1 MKLIS
6 AAVKP
11 FSPMSVETA
20 LIDIS
25 LILTHV
31 LEQKLTAR
39 GLTLADLDY
48 FLENIVF

>member
-20 LIDIS
+20 LIDAP
-25 LILTHV
+25 LTNARIGA
-31 LEQKLTAR
+31 ELTAR
-39 GLTLADLDY
+39 GLTLAHLTY
-48 FLENIVF
+48 CFSRI